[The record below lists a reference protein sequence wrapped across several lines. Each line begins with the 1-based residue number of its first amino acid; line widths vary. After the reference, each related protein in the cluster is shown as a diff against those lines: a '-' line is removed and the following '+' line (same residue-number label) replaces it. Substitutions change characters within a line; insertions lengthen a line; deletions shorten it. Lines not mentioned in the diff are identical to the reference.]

1 MNEVSVVMNEYKV
14 EKAKLSYEGGRIEER
29 YFITENKIPM
39 LTICQWLDNVSLES
53 TLTGRHY
60 AYCLV
65 RFLRYLDSLGIRYK
79 DLRTKSILWS
89 YIKKLMYEDK
99 KTNVSRLVGQKSHNS
114 IYHNTNIICNFYFWL
129 DEYKNGVINKK
140 EIKEF
145 RDIDSKYIY
154 SNIWGTK
161 FFNRS
166 KSQGTPFKMKF
177 KKRRDSHRWY
187 SDEELE
193 SFMTA
198 FNTKR
203 DLAIF
208 LIGVEGG
215 CRIEEIL
222 TIKHYDYNANKCKVW
237 ISESKTI
244 TRDCYLPQ
252 YVCDIINDYLNSEKL
267 QVELN
272 LDKQLDEYLF
282 VNLRNGKE
290 QGEKVNQNNYRK
302 ILKRIGKRIGLNPSK
317 VITHAGRSTKAQEL
331 IEQGHSDFEIMDIM
345 GWSSIKTVE
354 SYRKQFSPKFSKQ
367 INDKIPKRSRIIGDK
382 DES

>member
-1 MNEVSVVMNEYKV
+1 MNQYKV
-14 EKAKLSYEGGRIEER
+14 EIAKLAYQGGIIEER

-65 RFLRYLDSLGIRYK
+65 GFLRYLDSLGMKYK
-79 DLRTKSILWS
+79 DLRNKSIIWS

-99 KTNVSRLVGQKSHNS
+99 NDNVSKLEGQKSHNS
-114 IYHNTNIICNFYFWL
+114 IYHNISIICNFYFWL
-129 DEYKNGVINKK
+129 DECKNGVVNKK

-145 RDIDSKYIY
+145 TDIDVKYIY
-154 SNIWGTK
+154 TNIWGTK

-166 KSQGTPFKMKF
+166 KSQATPFKMKF

-187 SDEELE
+187 SDEELDC
-193 SFMTA
+193 FMTA

-222 TIKHYDYNANKCKVW
+222 TIKHYDYYANKCKVW

-252 YVCDIINDYLNSEKL
+252 YVCDIIDDYLSSEKL
-267 QVELN
+267 NVELN

-282 VNLRNGKE
+282 VNLRNGEE
-290 QGEKVNQNNYRK
+290 QGGKVNQNNYRR
-302 ILKRIGKRIGLNPSK
+302 ILKRVGKRIGLNPSK
-317 VITHAGRSTKAQEL
+317 VITHAGRSTKAQEM
-331 IEQGHSDFEIMDIM
+331 IEQGNNNFEIMEVM
-345 GWSSIKTVE
+345 GWSSITTVE
-354 SYRKQFSPKFSKQ
+354 SYRKQFSPKFAKK
-367 INDKIPKRSRIIGDK
+367 INDKVTKRRRSKRDI